1 MRKVSNKKG
10 TIMLESIFCIL
21 AVLVVIIMLMAI
33 LLFMYQKAMFDI
45 ACNEAAEEFAHGY
58 SKPLS
63 DSWSSSLFKYTGA
76 TGASL
81 LSAKKASLSTK
92 VAARLTSTSLAKS
105 NGNII
110 IDAEISNDD
119 IGRKHFKVNF
129 KKKYNYLFDD
139 MLNNIGINTDR
150 YLEKTVYLANV
161 DMMHYKSCVDTHKYI
176 LSKLSSIP
184 IIGTLSN
191 AAIKFIHSIT
201 EYFA

>member
-1 MRKVSNKKG
+1 MISHAMRQLKSLHMV
-10 TIMLESIFCIL
+10 M
-21 AVLVVIIMLMAI
+21 
-33 LLFMYQKAMFDI
+33 
-45 ACNEAAEEFAHGY
+45 
-58 SKPLS
+58 LS